1 MPRPRP
7 RSDMQAEGSIAA
19 AERQPAGRI
28 DASATSTDP
37 SRFGS
42 LAPSASDRSF
52 GLRILSR
59 PTLRRGRP
67 QDDVLVGWGDGRR
80 RIPGTATIILL
91 AIAFVRPVAAQ
102 THTEDRPRAV
112 AVERTTPIVL
122 DGVLGEAAW
131 SGAVPAADFR
141 QFEPR
146 EGVPAS
152 QRTEVRFVFDGEAL
166 YVGARM
172 YDSLGARG
180 VRTRL
185 VRRDQVTEGDYLEL
199 VFDTFHDHAGRTVFT
214 LNPSG
219 VKDDAGQA
227 APGADPSWDPVW
239 EYAARVDS
247 LGWTAE
253 ARIPWSQ
260 LRFGR
265 DTLQTWGMQLWRTI
279 ERLNETDMWAPWG
292 RQESGGP
299 PRFGHLEGIRV
310 RSRPRGIE
318 VMPYL
323 LTRASYVA
331 PTQPGSPFQAPRR
344 YDARAGAD
352 LRMLL
357 GSSLTLSATVNPD
370 FGQVEQD
377 PAVVNLSAFESY
389 FDEKR
394 PFFVEGSG
402 LLFFGGFECFSCSSS
417 AGMNVFYSR
426 RIGRAPQGAVPDGYA
441 YAEVPRN
448 TRLLAAAKLTG
459 RTGGGWEMGM
469 LEAATAREVA
479 RVQAADGAR
488 GEVPVEPFTN
498 YWLGRV
504 KRTTRGGRATWG
516 VMATSVVRRFG
527 AGDGAL
533 EGAIP
538 AHAEALGADWSLTSP
553 GQAYRLIG
561 NVVLSDVRGDSLAIA
576 RLQRSSAR
584 WFQRPDREGGG
595 NGLFSD
601 AYDTGAEGLRGFG
614 GYLRVSRDQGPWL
627 WEAMANVRS
636 PGFEVNDIAFLQRA
650 DYVWTAAAVE
660 REWTKPGR
668 WTRSVLWNFGAQQQH
683 NFDGDRTDLEL
694 HSFGQARLRSGGTA
708 SLSLRWRPAE
718 LDDRLTRGGAT
729 VRHAWNALVR
739 PTVTTDSRAR
749 VVLSVSPAYSPW
761 GDGSRLLQL
770 GGTLRLKPATNVELQ
785 VAPLFNDLVDR
796 GQYVAQFKDP
806 SAVAFFG
813 RRAVFAEMRQRTL
826 AVATQASWTFS
837 PALTLELFAQP
848 FVSSGRYR
856 GFQEY
861 VRPRSGERAYF
872 DTLQLRVAARDAQGR
887 PTRYVLDPDR
897 DPSTAD
903 FEIDNPDF
911 SLRSLRGSA
920 VVRWEY
926 RPGSTLFF
934 VWQQEREGSGP
945 DGDFDPGRDLAD
957 VFRRRPDNVFVIKA
971 SYWIAR

>member
-1 MPRPRP
+1 MMMVVIAS
-7 RSDMQAEGSIAA
+7 RS
-19 AERQPAGRI
+19 
-28 DASATSTDP
+28 
-37 SRFGS
+37 
-42 LAPSASDRSF
+42 
-52 GLRILSR
+52 
-59 PTLRRGRP
+59 
-67 QDDVLVGWGDGRR
+67 
-80 RIPGTATIILL
+80 
-91 AIAFVRPVAAQ
+91 VAAQ
-102 THTEDRPRAV
+102 AEHASRPRAV
-112 AVERTTPIVL
+112 AVERTAPIVI

-131 SGAVPAADFR
+131 AVGAPAADFR
-141 QFEPR
+141 QFDPR

-152 QRTEVRFVFDGEAL
+152 QRTEVRFAYDAEAL

-185 VRRDQVTEGDYLEL
+185 VRRDQVSEGDWIEL

-219 VKDDAGQA
+219 VKGDAGQA
-227 APGADPSWDPVW
+227 SPGADPSWDPVW
-239 EYAARVDS
+239 AYAARVDS

-260 LRFGR
+260 LRFAR
-265 DTLQTWGMQLWRTI
+265 DTLQSWGMQLWRYV
-279 ERLNETDMWAPWG
+279 ERLDETDMWAPWG

-310 RSRPRGIE
+310 RSRPRGVE

-331 PTQPGSPFQAPRR
+331 PTQPGSPFQARGR

-357 GSSLTLSATVNPD
+357 GSSLTLSATINPD

-389 FDEKR
+389 FEEKR

-402 LLFFGGFECFSCSSS
+402 LLFFGGFECFACSNT

-426 RIGRAPQGAVPDGYA
+426 RIGRAPQGTVPDGYA
-441 YAEVPRN
+441 YAETPRN
-448 TRLLAAAKLTG
+448 ARLLGAVKLTG
-459 RTGGGWEMGM
+459 RTPGGWQVGM
-469 LEAATAREVA
+469 LEAATAREAA

-516 VMATSVVRRFG
+516 VMATSVVRHFG
-527 AGDGAL
+527 ADGGGLARL
-533 EGAIP
+533 LP
-538 AHAEALGADWSLTSP
+538 AHAEVVGADWSLTSR

-561 NVVLSDVRGDSLAIA
+561 NFVVSNVGGDSLAIA

-601 AYDTGAEGLRGFG
+601 AYDSGAEGLRGFG
-614 GYLRVSRDQGPWL
+614 GYLRASRDQGPWQ

-650 DYVWTAAAVE
+650 DYVWTAANVM
-660 REWTKPGR
+660 REWTRPGR
-668 WTRSVLWNFGAQQQH
+668 WTRSVRWIAGAQQQH
-683 NFDGDRTDLEL
+683 NFDGDRTDLQF
-694 HSFGQARLRSGGTA
+694 HTDVRATLRSGWTA
-708 SLSLRWRPAE
+708 RLYARWRPVV
-718 LDDRLTRGGAT
+718 LDDQMTRGGAA
-729 VRHAWNALVR
+729 VLRSWGWLVR
-739 PTVTTDSRAR
+739 PTVSTDTRAR
-749 VVLSVSPAYSPW
+749 AVLSATPEYGRW
-761 GDGSRLLQL
+761 GDGSRFRKLS
-770 GGTLRLKPATNVELQ
+770 TSLRLKPATNVELEL
-785 VAPLFNDLVDR
+785 APSFSALMNR
-796 GQYVAQFKDP
+796 GQYVAQFEDP

-813 RRAVFAEMRQRTL
+813 RRAVFAEMAQRTL
-826 AVATQASWTFS
+826 AVSTRANWTFS
-837 PALTLELFAQP
+837 PTLTLELFAQP
-848 FVSSGRYR
+848 FVSSGRFR

-861 VRPRSGERAYF
+861 VRPRSGERAHF
-872 DTLQLRVAARDAQGR
+872 DTLQLRVAARDAGGR
-887 PTRYVLDPDR
+887 PTRYRLDPDR

-903 FEIDNPDF
+903 FELANPDF

-934 VWQQEREGSGP
+934 VWQQERTGSTP
-945 DGDFDPGRDLAD
+945 DGEFDLGRDLGD
-957 VFRRRPDNVFVIKA
+957 VFRRRPDNVFVVKA
-971 SYWIAR
+971 SYWLAR